1 MYRAI
6 YLAKALDMEV
16 YGVVTNANNYKGH
29 EKREIREMLARVK
42 DYFKAII
49 YKSINPTQ
57 KLGID
62 TPKKVVLLII

>member
-1 MYRAI
+1 
-6 YLAKALDMEV
+6 MEV

-49 YKSINPTQ
+49 YSSEESN
-57 KLGID
+57 
-62 TPKKVVLLII
+62 